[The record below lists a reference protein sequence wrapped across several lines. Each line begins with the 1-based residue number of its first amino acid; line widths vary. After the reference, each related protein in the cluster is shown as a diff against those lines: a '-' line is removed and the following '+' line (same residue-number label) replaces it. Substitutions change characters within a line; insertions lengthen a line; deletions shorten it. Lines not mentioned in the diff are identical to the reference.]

1 MSNLQFNSTITC
13 EEILV
18 VKIATMREN
27 QKNYFKTKSHLYL
40 VQAKIIERELDDFI
54 DLNTK
59 KLMPKNQPTLFD
71 SEDTGYHGS
80 MKNETMQ
87 EFWSVNING

>member
-27 QKNYFKTKSHLYL
+27 QKKYFKTKSNLYL
-40 VQAKIIERELDDFI
+40 VQAKMIERELDDFI

-59 KLMPKNQPTLFD
+59 KSMPKNQPTLFD
-71 SEDTGYHGS
+71 SEDKGYHGS
-80 MKNETMQ
+80 MKGETMQ
-87 EFWSVNING
+87 EFWIENING

>member
-40 VQAKIIERELDDFI
+40 VQDKMIERELDDFI

-59 KLMPKNQPTLFD
+59 KSMPKNQPTLFD

-87 EFWSVNING
+87 EFWSENING